1 MKTSFSPKKNSLNID
16 GKYSFDNSN
25 FLNINLERV
34 TDKEAVNLKL
44 DFDFKNSFDLGLINY
59 KKSPGS
65 IANLSLNLNKKD
77 DFYIVSRLNYIENKN
92 SIKITNLRFKNK
104 KFLSF
109 KNIEVFTTNN
119 DFIIEK
125 DKKII
130 IKGKKFDATKL
141 SKFINKQSDQN
152 RLENIN
158 GDIEI
163 DFKDIKI
170 PMSEKLK
177 NFMLIGEIN
186 KGQFVKISAKGD
198 FGGNNFLDISMK
210 KDKNSNKKYLEI
222 YSDLTRPLLTE
233 YNFFDGLSGGKLL
246 FTSVIDDEKS
256 ESKLKIEDFK
266 VINAPGVIKL
276 LSLADLRGLADLA
289 EGEGLTFDVLEID
302 MEKTKDLLTLK
313 EILALGPSMSVLME
327 GYQSKRGINKF
338 ERNIGPC

>member
-1 MKTSFSPKKNSLNID
+1 M
-16 GKYSFDNSN
+16 
-25 FLNINLERV
+25 
-34 TDKEAVNLKL
+34 
-44 DFDFKNSFDLGLINY
+44 
-59 KKSPGS
+59 
-65 IANLSLNLNKKD
+65 
-77 DFYIVSRLNYIENKN
+77 
-92 SIKITNLRFKNK
+92 
-104 KFLSF
+104 
-109 KNIEVFTTNN
+109 FTTNN

-266 VINAPGVIKL
+266 L
-276 LSLADLRGLADLA
+276 
-289 EGEGLTFDVLEID
+289 
-302 MEKTKDLLTLK
+302 
-313 EILALGPSMSVLME
+313 
-327 GYQSKRGINKF
+327 
-338 ERNIGPC
+338 